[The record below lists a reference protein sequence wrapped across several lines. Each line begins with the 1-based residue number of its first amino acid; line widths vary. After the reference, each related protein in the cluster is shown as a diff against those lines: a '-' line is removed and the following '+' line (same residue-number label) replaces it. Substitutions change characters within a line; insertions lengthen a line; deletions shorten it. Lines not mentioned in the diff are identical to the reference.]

1 VSRFADRYGARPVH
15 LASYLAAFALTGAV
29 ITQIAG
35 LDRPV
40 RIAIWFAGAVIAH
53 DLIAYPL
60 YSGLDRLARRL
71 RPARVP
77 RDALNHLRIPAMLSM
92 LLLVV
97 WFPLIARRGEG
108 SFATN
113 TGVEQPDHLAR
124 WLAVS
129 GALFAISV
137 AAWVVR
143 RGVR

>member
-15 LASYLAAFALTGAV
+15 LAAYLAVFAITGAV
-29 ITQIAG
+29 VLQIAG

-40 RIAIWFAGAVIAH
+40 RIGVWFAAAVVAH
-53 DLIAYPL
+53 DLVAYPL
-60 YSGLDRLARRL
+60 YATLDRVAQRV

-77 RDALNHLRIPAMLSM
+77 RSALNHLRVPAMLSL

-97 WFPLIARRGEG
+97 WFPFIARRSERNYEL
-108 SFATN
+108 F

-129 GALFAISV
+129 GALFALSV

-143 RGVR
+143 RGLR